1 MVPAEELPKRHRV
14 VIHVD
19 DPDQTAEESIK
30 FLSRQ
35 NVGLDAGR
43 WLVVKGSES
52 RDAKS
57 SHFAAMIPEQSLAV
71 LKSCNFRPH
80 CGLSRASVK
89 PVEKRSGDKGRETV
103 DNTSGSGGGG
113 SA

>member
-1 MVPAEELPKRHRV
+1 MVPADELPKRHRV

-19 DPDQTAEESIK
+19 DLDQTAEESIK

-35 NVGLDAGR
+35 NAGLDAGE

-52 RDAKS
+52 GDAKS

-71 LKSCNFRPH
+71 LRTCNFRPH
-80 CGLSRASVK
+80 CGLSRATVR
-89 PVEKRSGDKGRETV
+89 PVEKRSGNKGRETV
-103 DNTSGSGGGG
+103 GNTSGSGEGG